1 MKEKVEVAIST
12 TMGYPIVHFKL
23 LDNVRKESNENFKS
37 LRLEEELPLI
47 DFLYVKILVD
57 WYLNYKRFIK

>member
-1 MKEKVEVAIST
+1 
-12 TMGYPIVHFKL
+12 MGYPIVHFKL